1 MRLFNVSPER
11 PAGLFVGG
19 LVRDD
24 VFGLVAL
31 VVTFLIYY
39 IYINYLGRAM
49 LSYFLRK
56 VAISQEMSMVPLGG
70 KYSVFY

>member
-11 PAGLFVGG
+11 LAGLFAG

-39 IYINYLGRAM
+39 IYINYLGRTV
-49 LSYFLRK
+49 LSYFLQK
-56 VAISQEMSMVPLGG
+56 VAISQEMSLFPSSG